1 MKRSAT
7 VIAVSFWFM
16 LAGCSSS
23 EKIEEVEEEVA
34 PPIVQE
40 KWPFPRSL
48 YGTDACFLL
57 FDLNRDQVME
67 AVGEPHCREQLP
79 ACSTFKIPLAV
90 MAFDSGV
97 LAGEKTKIRWNGKK
111 AAFPSWGRDQ
121 TASTWLRE
129 SVVWV
134 SQWLTQKLGRKR
146 VQKYLE
152 DFRYGNRDFT
162 GGLQDAWLTT
172 APHLKETPKTSVR
185 ISAYEQ
191 IDFLKL
197 LYRDQLRASKE
208 AMSLA
213 RRSLPSEKSPQ
224 GSVLTGKTGS
234 GFIGD
239 HAELRLGWYAAHL
252 RKGDRQ
258 YLAVVTFTDRTPI
271 RRPGFGGTLAKN
283 AMKAMLAERGLW

>member
-7 VIAVSFWFM
+7 FIAVSFWLM
-16 LAGCSSS
+16 LSGCSSS
-23 EKIEEVEEEVA
+23 EKVEEEVP

-57 FDLNRDQVME
+57 FDLNRDQVVE
-67 AVGEPHCREQLP
+67 AVGDPRCREQLP

-90 MAFDSGV
+90 MAFDSGA
-97 LAGEKTKIRWNGKK
+97 LANEKTKLKWNGKK
-111 AAFPSWGRDQ
+111 EPFPSWNRDQ
-121 TASTWLRE
+121 TAASWLRE

-134 SQWLTQKLGRKR
+134 SQRLTPKIGRAR
-146 VQKYLE
+146 IQKYLE
-152 DFRYGNRDFT
+152 DFQYGNRDFT
-162 GGLQDAWLTT
+162 GGLQDAWLTRSS
-172 APHLKETPKTSVR
+172 HLKNTPKTSVK

-208 AMSLA
+208 AMKLT
-213 RRSLPSEKSPQ
+213 RRTLPSEKSKK

-234 GFIGD
+234 GFVGD
-239 HAELRLGWYAAHL
+239 HGELRLGWYVAHL
-252 RKGDRQ
+252 QSGDRQ

-271 RRPGFGGTLAKN
+271 RRPGLGGNLAKS
-283 AMKAMLAERGLW
+283 AMRAMLAERGLW